1 MNLLK
6 NTQKEQNNSG
16 RYIERSKSEKRY
28 SYLKKENSQLMNQIT
43 KISDSL
49 GKLYKENQLNKK
61 TIAKLNK
68 KINILK
74 EKEYISHSNEI
85 YEKYE
90 EKLKEINNEY
100 KKNEQYLYEQIKELK
115 QLNQEKDEYNKTLQN
130 EFVKLKWE
138 LEKQNKN

>member
-1 MNLLK
+1 MTKSIKEENISNINNKDFSFDIQNNKSQIKDLEDNIKIKELAINQIRNELNLKDNQISELIIEKTNLLNLLK

-61 TIAKLNK
+61 TIAKLN
-68 KINILK
+68 
-74 EKEYISHSNEI
+74 
-85 YEKYE
+85 
-90 EKLKEINNEY
+90 
-100 KKNEQYLYEQIKELK
+100 
-115 QLNQEKDEYNKTLQN
+115 
-130 EFVKLKWE
+130 
-138 LEKQNKN
+138 